1 MSNVERSSELRIVRV
16 REFQRNVAHV
26 SLTDNEPSNLRR
38 RCDVQDIDIV
48 NLYWERSELAI
59 EETQKKYERYLTKIA
74 YNILSDKEDSKES
87 VNDTYLAAW
96 NSIPPHRPE
105 ILSTYLGKLTRRISI
120 DIFRKR
126 SCSKRK
132 ASEYE
137 LSLAE
142 LCGDGMSELR
152 ADSRFEPE
160 ESLDVKL
167 LAGVINT
174 FLRELPEDARNL
186 FIGRYYFLD
195 PLKNVARYCGMTES
209 KAKSMLFRTRNK
221 LREYLREEGYEI

>member
-1 MSNVERSSELRIVRV
+1 MQDSEIVK
-16 REFQRNVAHV
+16 
-26 SLTDNEPSNLRR
+26 
-38 RCDVQDIDIV
+38 
-48 NLYWERSELAI
+48 LYWERSELAI
-59 EETQKKYERYLTKIA
+59 AETQSKYDKYLAKIA

-96 NSIPPHRPE
+96 NSMPPHRPE
-105 ILSTYLGKLTRRISI
+105 VLSTYLGKLTRRISI

-126 SCSKRK
+126 TRSKRK

-142 LCGDGMSELR
+142 LGEDAAT
-152 ADSRFEPE
+152 ADVADNRFEPE
-160 ESLDVKL
+160 EILDVKL
-167 LAGVINT
+167 LAGVINA
-174 FLRELPEDARNL
+174 FLRELPEEARNL

-195 PLKNVARYCGMTES
+195 PLKDVAKYCGMTES

-221 LREYLREEGYEI
+221 LRDCLREEGYDV